1 MSAAEEADALV
12 CKVRAGRASAN
23 DALLI
28 LKRLEKIA
36 KPDETKRLRQARA
49 VLEDA
54 AATGKMRAVLRAAR
68 KRGGTGNPEPV
79 HLRRLRA

>member
-1 MSAAEEADALV
+1 MGAAEEADDLV
-12 CKVRAGRASAN
+12 CKVRGGKASAN

-36 KPDETKRLRQARA
+36 KPDGAERLKQARA

-54 AATGKMRAVLRAAR
+54 AATEKMRVMLRAAR
-68 KRGGTGNPEPV
+68 KRGGTGNPGPK